1 VILTQKTQCRGVN
14 HANIG
19 YRHHFGRE
27 QDDDRGQNSRLQS
40 RVPAMI
46 PEYDI
51 EYSLVREAEER
62 LASKNAADETAR
74 MVHTELADRYADR
87 AWSARE
93 ARCEAN
99 LKC

>member
-1 VILTQKTQCRGVN
+1 
-14 HANIG
+14 
-19 YRHHFGRE
+19 
-27 QDDDRGQNSRLQS
+27 
-40 RVPAMI
+40 MI

-74 MVHTELADRYADR
+74 MAHAELAERYADR

>member
-1 VILTQKTQCRGVN
+1 
-14 HANIG
+14 
-19 YRHHFGRE
+19 
-27 QDDDRGQNSRLQS
+27 
-40 RVPAMI
+40 MI
-46 PEYDI
+46 PDYDI

-74 MVHTELADRYADR
+74 MAHAELADRYADR

>member
-1 VILTQKTQCRGVN
+1 
-14 HANIG
+14 
-19 YRHHFGRE
+19 
-27 QDDDRGQNSRLQS
+27 
-40 RVPAMI
+40 MI
-46 PEYDI
+46 PEYDL

-74 MVHTELADRYADR
+74 VVHAELADRYADR

-93 ARCEAN
+93 ARCESN

>member
-1 VILTQKTQCRGVN
+1 
-14 HANIG
+14 
-19 YRHHFGRE
+19 
-27 QDDDRGQNSRLQS
+27 
-40 RVPAMI
+40 MI
-46 PEYDI
+46 PQYDI

-74 MVHTELADRYADR
+74 MAHAELADLYAER

-93 ARCEAN
+93 ARCEDS